1 MPAMKAVNHI
11 CVMESKSEVAQSCLT
26 LCNPMDTWLLHPWD
40 FLGKNSGLVCH
51 FLLQGIFLTQR
62 WNPGLLH
69 CRQMFYHLSHQGSP
83 SMLWSPK

>member
-11 CVMESKSEVAQSCLT
+11 YVMESKSEIAQSCLT
-26 LCNPMDTWLLHPWD
+26 LCNPMDTRLLHPWD

-62 WNPGLLH
+62 SNPGLLH
-69 CRQMFYHLSHQGSP
+69 CRQMLYHLSHQGSP